1 MLLLFVQRGCPA
13 CAVAVPEF
21 DRYRT
26 RNPMQMALVLDAD
39 GPYEHQFV
47 GKAIRSTPLYM
58 LRANGEKRG
67 VTHEGAMKAE
77 QLEKWVSSAAKAIG
91 EAR

>member
-1 MLLLFVQRGCPA
+1 MLLLFVQHGCPA
-13 CAVAVPEF
+13 CAIAIPEF
-21 DRYRT
+21 DRYRL

-39 GPYEHQFV
+39 GPYEKHFV
-47 GKAIRSTPLYM
+47 GKAIRSTPLYV
-58 LRANGEKRG
+58 LRANGEEKG

-77 QLEKWVSSAAKAIG
+77 ALEKWVNTSVKMLG